1 MSTNEPDDDQYQ
13 TETTR
18 PITQGTDVV
27 EGDNGPGAAQE
38 PEADNLWV
46 EFQKF
51 RAALEG
57 GKAPKP

>member
-1 MSTNEPDDDQYQ
+1 MGTNEPDDDHYQ

-27 EGDNGPGAAQE
+27 EVDNGLGAAQE
-38 PEADNLWV
+38 PEADNLWE